1 MTSPVTAPVREPRR
15 YEHVAQRLPFAAWLT
30 FVWMALWGEFTLA
43 NLVGGVLISTL
54 LLVVFPGVGPRP
66 GATFRPLQALKFFGY
81 FLVKL
86 VEANAVVAW
95 EVLTPN
101 NESVH
106 EGIVAVP
113 VTGASDAVITLL
125 ANAISLTPGTLTL
138 EVHDDPPMLFV
149 HVLHLRSI
157 EQTRA
162 EVHRL
167 EGLALAAFG
176 DEAALRAHEEAAP

>member
-1 MTSPVTAPVREPRR
+1 MTAPARPREPRS
-15 YEHVAQRLPFAAWLT
+15 YEHLAQRLPFAGWLT
-30 FVWMALWGEFTLA
+30 FVWVALWGDLTLA
-43 NLVGGVLISTL
+43 NVVGGALVATV
-54 LLVVFPGVGPRP
+54 LLVVFPDVGPRP
-66 GATFRPLQALKFFGY
+66 GATFRPIAALRFFVY
-81 FLVKL
+81 FSYKL

-101 NESVH
+101 NEGVH

-113 VTGASDAVITLL
+113 VTGASDAVITLV

-138 EVHDDPPMLFV
+138 EVQHDPPMLFV

-157 EQTRA
+157 AKTRA

-176 DEAALRAHEEAAP
+176 DAAALQAHEEATP

>member
-1 MTSPVTAPVREPRR
+1 MSGGWRR
-15 YEHVAQRLPFAAWLT
+15 VSGRVPFGLWLV
-30 FVWMALWGEFTLA
+30 FVWVALWGDPTWGNA
-43 NLVGGVLISTL
+43 VGGALVAAAL
-54 LLVVFPGVGPRP
+54 LLLFPDAGPR
-66 GATFRPLQALKFFGY
+66 GGMVIRPLPALRFLGY
-81 FLVKL
+81 FVYKL

-101 NESVH
+101 NEGVH

-113 VTGASDAVITLL
+113 VAGASDAVITVL

-138 EVHDDPPMLFV
+138 EVRDDPPMLFV

-167 EGLALAAFG
+167 ETL
-176 DEAALRAHEEAAP
+176 ALRAFARQERQPVQEEETR

>member
-1 MTSPVTAPVREPRR
+1 MTAQSPARRPRS
-15 YEHVAQRLPFAAWLT
+15 YDHVAQRLPFAAWLT
-30 FVWMALWGEFTLA
+30 FAWMALWGEFTLA
-43 NLVGGVLISTL
+43 NLVGGALVSTL
-54 LLVVFPGVGPRP
+54 LLVVFPDAGPRA
-66 GATFRPLQALKFFGY
+66 GATFRPVAAVKFLAY
-81 FLVKL
+81 FLYKL

-113 VTGASDAVITLL
+113 VTGASDAVITVV

-138 EVHDDPPMLFV
+138 EVHDNPPMLFV

-176 DEAALRAHEEAAP
+176 DAAARRAHEEATP